1 MSSRRTSSILLLCAL
16 LGCGVARAQPASET
30 AQRAPATAE
39 PKARAAALDRAA
51 RAAFARGDFE
61 QAAEQFAAANATLPH
76 PATRYNEAV
85 ARQRAGQLARA
96 ANLFEA
102 VVEELPDAD
111 ERRSDAVAR
120 LRELSAQLGRLSL
133 STSEAAS
140 ASIAFVRDRATPWQL
155 YFEPGKYTLRVRFA
169 GGSRE
174 RVVDLQAGQRM
185 TLEVAAPPRAGGA
198 READSNTVAP
208 PSQRRTWGMIALG
221 GGAAAGVASGVLGY
235 STLRARDDFESS
247 GNTDASLRERAVTL
261 RALTNVAFGVC
272 AVASG
277 IGVYLLLSR
286 PERTTAARIALQVGP
301 AAAELRADF

>member
-1 MSSRRTSSILLLCAL
+1 M
-16 LGCGVARAQPASET
+16 ARAQPPSTSET
-30 AQRAPATAE
+30 TQPAPATAE
-39 PKARAAALDRAA
+39 LKARAAALDRDA

-61 QAAEQFAAANATLPH
+61 HAAEQFAAANATLPH

-102 VVEELPDAD
+102 VVKELPDAD
-111 ERRSDAVAR
+111 ERQNDAATR
-120 LRELSAQLGRLSL
+120 LRELSARLGRLSV

-140 ASIAFVRDRATPWQL
+140 ASIAFVRDRPTPWQL

-174 RVVDLQAGQRM
+174 RAVDLLAGQLL
-185 TLEVAAPPRAGGA
+185 TLEVAAPPHAGGVVT
-198 READSNTVAP
+198 DSNTGAP
-208 PSQRRTWGMIALG
+208 PNERGTWGMIALG
-221 GGAAAGVASGVLGY
+221 GGAAAGVATGVLGY
-235 STLRARDDFESS
+235 STLQARDDFERS
-247 GNTDASLRERAVTL
+247 GHTNASLRERAVTL
-261 RALTNVAFGVC
+261 RALTNVALGVC

-286 PERTTAARIALQVGP
+286 PERTTTARIALQVSP
-301 AAAELRADF
+301 TTATLRADF